1 MTPLRNMAIAM
12 TLALGACNTTSPA
25 YDPSTLSSQ
34 PSTLK
39 KSSIGSLYYMQ
50 GPNGPPITIAVY
62 SFSDKTGQRKP
73 NDKFSVLS
81 SAVTQ
86 GAEVFLIKALQD
98 AGGGKWF
105 QVVERVGLD
114 DLVKERQLIRNQRET
129 YEGKDAKQLP
139 PMLVA
144 GVMLQ
149 GGVVGYD
156 TDTLSGGAGAR
167 MLGIGGSASYRV
179 DVVTVVIRLI
189 SVQTGEVLVSAGSTK
204 TIYSKSNDANV
215 FTFVDAGTMSVQIEA
230 GSAQNEPT
238 TFAVRLATEAAVVDM
253 INQGVKKGFWEYA
266 PKTQTVPAQTS
277 TGTTTAPK

>member
-1 MTPLRNMAIAM
+1 MLFR
-12 TLALGACNTTSPA
+12 S
-25 YDPSTLSSQ
+25 
-34 PSTLK
+34 
-39 KSSIGSLYYMQ
+39 
-50 GPNGPPITIAVY
+50 TIAVY
-62 SFSDKTGQRKP
+62 SFQDKTGQRKP

-98 AGGGKWF
+98 AGQGKWF

-156 TDTLSGGAGAR
+156 TDTLSGGVGAKL
-167 MLGIGGSASYRV
+167 LGIGADTSYRV

-189 SVQTGEVLVSAGSTK
+189 SVQTGEVMVSAGATK
-204 TIYSKSNDANV
+204 TIYSKASGANL
-215 FTFVDAGTMSVQIEA
+215 FTFVDAGTTAVQFEA
-230 GSAQNEPT
+230 GAATNEPT
-238 TFAVRLATEAAVVDM
+238 TVAVRLATEAAVVDM
-253 INQGVKKGFWEYA
+253 INQGVKKGLWEYA
-266 PKTQTVPAQTS
+266 PKPQANTPPAAQP
-277 TGTTTAPK
+277 APKAEQK